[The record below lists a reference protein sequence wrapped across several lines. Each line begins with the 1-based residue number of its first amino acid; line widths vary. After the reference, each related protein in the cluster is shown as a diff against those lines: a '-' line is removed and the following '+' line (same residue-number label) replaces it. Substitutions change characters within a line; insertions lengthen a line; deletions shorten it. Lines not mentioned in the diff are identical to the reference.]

1 MNANIALNQKKSSLR
16 NEFVILGIFLPY
28 IAMTIG
34 MILAFILATLLRL
47 GVTLNGYMGGSLLT
61 ATWWVTAA
69 VVVSAVVLC
78 FLSWQFFGQRKGL
91 YMKEHATV
99 TVFLGHVWMLFAVWD
114 DVGDVIFGLVPCY
127 LWLMGN
133 VVIGLSWC
141 LRRWANF
148 SNGEHV
154 AEDKKGINL
163 EEIGLGGSY
172 FAGKGKEENGIRKL
186 RLRLSPGKTIED
198 AKKARAKIAGLVQ
211 LPQTRVHIQEL
222 EDGRENEVD
231 VLILN
236 EDPFK
241 EVHKWEGPEFPGES
255 IAEPITYAT
264 YEDGTRPELYLA
276 GKDGESSQHFLVM
289 GMSGSGKSK
298 TWQVIYGSVL
308 TRTQVSVVFGDPSKG
323 LQTGGPLAHGL
334 DWFADT
340 HAKCLDMID
349 GVERAILARNNY
361 LSEKGYSH
369 WEVDCGLNFLI
380 FHLEEAAK
388 FSKINKL
395 VDLVEAARSA
405 GILIV
410 YSLQRATSDRMKT
423 STRYNIGAS
432 MCHGVYSKRD
442 AELGLSEYTREAGA
456 IPHRFKDRFKGR
468 HYMEADNIDTRRF
481 GMSLQT
487 DWLDKD
493 MRLLREAIMEG
504 SAYRTPLDD
513 VTAAA
518 FGDKY
523 FKYRREVELQST
535 RWQQALYGMEPI
547 TLSQLPS
554 DTQELPAVS
563 AAVVETPLPKKKS
576 RAEMAEEKI
585 EHENAVWN
593 ILLEMRSEGIEEYE
607 LDTLV
612 TKVTFRSKAW
622 VSNLLR
628 AWYDDGRLTKHPKHG
643 WHYTPQG

>member
-16 NEFVILGIFLPY
+16 NEYVILGIFLPY
-28 IAMTIG
+28 IAMTVG
-34 MILAFILATLLRL
+34 MVLAFLFAFLIKGIVAAHVYFGGADPFVASCWTTGAVAISAGVL
-47 GVTLNGYMGGSLLT
+47 G
-61 ATWWVTAA
+61 
-69 VVVSAVVLC
+69 
-78 FLSWQFFGQRKGL
+78 FLSWKFFGQRKAM
-91 YMKEHATV
+91 YIKEHTLITV
-99 TVFLGHVWMLFAVWD
+99 LLAHAWILMYIWSDPGELLPGSWVFYTALF
-114 DVGDVIFGLVPCY
+114 
-127 LWLMGN
+127 GN
-133 VVIGLSWC
+133 VVVGLTWC

-148 SNGEHV
+148 SHGEHT
-154 AEDKKGINL
+154 AEDKKSINL
-163 EEIGLGGSY
+163 EEIGLGNSF
-172 FAGKGKEENGIRKL
+172 FAGKAKEENGIKKL
-186 RLRLSPGKTIED
+186 RLKLSPGKTIED
-198 AKKARAKIAGLVQ
+198 AKKARARIAGLVD

-222 EDGRENEVD
+222 EDGRESEVD
-231 VLILN
+231 VLILS
-236 EDPFK
+236 EDPFQ
-241 EVHKWEGPEFPGES
+241 EVKKWEGPDFPGET
-255 IAEPITYAT
+255 IAEPVTYAT

-308 TRTQVSVVFGDPSKG
+308 TRSQVSVIFGDPSKG

-334 DWFADT
+334 EWFADT

-349 GVERAILARNNY
+349 AVERAILARNNY

-456 IPHRFKDRFKGR
+456 IPHRFKDRYKGR

-504 SAYRTPLDD
+504 AAYRTPLDE
-513 VTAAA
+513 VTAEA

-547 TLSQLPS
+547 TLTQLS
-554 DTQELPAVS
+554 GDTQELPVIVPA
-563 AAVVETPLPKKKS
+563 VETPIPKKKS
-576 RAEMAEEKI
+576 RAEQAEEKI
-585 EHENAVWN
+585 AHEEAVWN
-593 ILLEMRSEGIEEYE
+593 ILLEMRTEGIEEYE
-607 LDTLV
+607 LPQLV
-612 TKVTFRSKAW
+612 NKVTFRSKAW

-628 AWYDDGRLTKHPKHG
+628 AWYDDGKITKHPKHG
-643 WHYTPQG
+643 WHYTPEV